1 MIHVASLDGDGY
13 PERPME
19 ANGSDLHPAQIAL
32 AQKFC
37 SVWLLGPPPGPA
49 VERLVAHLFPAEE
62 AELALQLP
70 MYLQR
75 PAAAVARRLGRDPAE
90 VEAGLSR
97 MAERSTIFGG
107 RKGYT
112 LLPLVPGQFEYL
124 LMGGGGDDWYRTY
137 AELFEEVF
145 GSGYASAYTRAH
157 VPVVRTV
164 PATGVSASGASS
176 REITIEQPVDSRG
189 KVVDDDA
196 MLAMLQ
202 AHERFGVLNVC
213 QCRQSRH
220 LTGHRCRVAAPAD
233 GCLILGAFASSSV
246 EKGKG
251 RLVTRDEVC
260 DIIDRRRGQRL
271 VFLAGN
277 VAPESPNVICTC
289 CECCC
294 HALQLVNEWGG
305 QQWLAPP
312 RFLLAMDESRCDH
325 CGLCRPACGTHAHEV
340 KRKVHTFHPERCIGC
355 GICVDACPQGALM
368 LEPNRGYRRPA
379 RSFTHLGARVAPSAG
394 LALLRARGVRRRD

>member
-1 MIHVASLDGDGY
+1 MDADGS
-13 PERPME
+13 
-19 ANGSDLHPAQIAL
+19 AIHPAQRAL

-37 SVWLLGPPPGPA
+37 SVWLLGPPPGAA
-49 VERLVAHLFPAEE
+49 VERLVAHLFPAQD
-62 AELALQLP
+62 AELALELP
-70 MYLQR
+70 MYRQR
-75 PAAAVARRLGRDPAE
+75 SAAAVAGRIGREPAD
-90 VEAGLSR
+90 VEAQLSR
-97 MAERSTIFGG
+97 MAAQAVIYGG

-164 PATGVSASGASS
+164 PATGVPATRASS
-176 REITIEQPVDSRG
+176 REITIEQAVDSRG

-196 MLAMLQ
+196 LLAMLR

-220 LTGHRCRVAAPAD
+220 LTGHRCRQAAPVD
-233 GCLILGAFASSSV
+233 GCLIFGTFATSSV
-246 EKGKG
+246 EQGKG
-251 RLVTRDEVC
+251 RVVSRDEIC
-260 DIIDRRRGQRL
+260 EIIERRREQRL

-277 VAPESPNVICTC
+277 VAPTSPNVICTC

-305 QQWLAPP
+305 QRWLAPP

-325 CGLCRPACGTHAHEV
+325 CGLCRPVCGTRAHQVE
-340 KRKVHTFHPERCIGC
+340 RRVHTFHPELCIGC
-355 GICVDACPQGALM
+355 GNCVDACPRAALM
-368 LEPNRGYRRPA
+368 LEPNRGYRKPA
-379 RSFTHLGARVAPSAG
+379 RSFTHLGARIAPSAG
-394 LALLRARGVRRRD
+394 LALLRARGVRRRE